1 MQLFSKEVITLHS
14 DRNTLTEGPIW
25 KKILLFALPIFLG
38 NVFQQFYHAFDSWTV
53 GKFIGDTAL
62 AAVSSSGSLIHMF
75 VGFFNG
81 VAMGAGV
88 IIAKFFG
95 AEDHRNMRIAIH
107 TDVAF
112 GLSAGVLL
120 TVVGVTFTPTILRW
134 MNTPRM
140 FCPSPLPIS
149 GIISA
154 APFSRSCIISLWAFS
169 MP

>member
-1 MQLFSKEVITLHS
+1 MHS

-25 KKILLFALPIFLG
+25 KKILLFALPILLG
-38 NVFQQFYHAFDSWTV
+38 NIFQQFYHAFDSWTV
-53 GKFIGDTAL
+53 GKFIGETAL

-95 AEDHRNMRIAIH
+95 AEDYKNLKIAIH

-112 GLSAGVLL
+112 GLTTGVLL
-120 TVVGVTFTPTILRW
+120 TVLGVTFTPTILRW
-134 MNTPRM
+134 MGTPADVLPQSITYFRYY
-140 FCPSPLPIS
+140 FCGAI
-149 GIISA
+149 
-154 APFSRSCIISLWAFS
+154 FTV
-169 MP
+169 M